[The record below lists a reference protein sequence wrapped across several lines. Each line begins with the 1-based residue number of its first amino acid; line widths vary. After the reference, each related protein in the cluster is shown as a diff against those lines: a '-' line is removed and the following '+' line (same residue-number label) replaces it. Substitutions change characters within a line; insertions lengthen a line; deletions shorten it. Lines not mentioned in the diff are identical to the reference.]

1 MVIISDK
8 NSEILVKIPNNFK
21 KNEDNL
27 ILRHTETKKEY
38 TIEFT
43 DTYESDYFF
52 IFNYTFSG
60 FPVGEYEYT
69 IGENK
74 GLLRIEDKMN
84 KKVYDAGITFKTYE
98 S

>member
-52 IFNYTFSG
+52 IFTYTFSE